1 MTSQPVEKARA
12 KQRIV
17 ETLLSISLDA
27 EAGKLSSNKDTH
39 PIRKVSM
46 PSVEG
51 NTELETTDIASL
63 LIERLEMQ
71 GYTLHFDQEQAKR
84 VLDEA
89 VSRIQGLR

>member
-1 MTSQPVEKARA
+1 VDKARA
-12 KQRIV
+12 KQRVV
-17 ETLLSISLDA
+17 ETLLSISHAA
-27 EAGKLSSNKDTH
+27 EAGKLSSNKGTH
-39 PIRKVSM
+39 PINKVSM

-71 GYTLHFDQEQAKR
+71 GFTLHFDQELAKR
-84 VLDEA
+84 TLDEA